1 MILTDKVTI
10 KMNKNI
16 KFCFERIIYNIYFYY
31 YLDVHN
37 YDEKSALISL
47 KCKISGDVKSN
58 KEYFI
63 LEFDEFEIPHELT
76 VKQWITNLAFHYD
89 PAFEPENLFFE
100 HNEKL
105 NNKVIDIA
113 TKDFKLKNF

>member
-63 LEFDEFEIPHELT
+63 LEFLFCKSDWHTGFNPKFSCPIVSCSNCTAILT
-76 VKQWITNLAFHYD
+76 SI
-89 PAFEPENLFFE
+89 
-100 HNEKL
+100 
-105 NNKVIDIA
+105 
-113 TKDFKLKNF
+113 